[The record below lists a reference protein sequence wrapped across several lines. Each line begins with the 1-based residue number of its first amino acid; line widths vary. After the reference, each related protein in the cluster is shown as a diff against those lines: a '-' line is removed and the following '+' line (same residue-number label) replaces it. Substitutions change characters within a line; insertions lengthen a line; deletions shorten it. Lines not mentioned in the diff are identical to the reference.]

1 MQGALMTAGTTP
13 LQVLTCRSLGTTL
26 TGNMIVIIAGAL
38 DGINDPKTEIVL
50 NCLTNGIRDFES
62 VMLHIFMKCESDN
75 A

>member
-50 NCLTNGIRDFES
+50 NCLTNGIREFENA
-62 VMLHIFMKCESDN
+62 MWHIFIKCEKR
-75 A
+75 